1 MLEHPALSTAHEK
14 PRWLGHS
21 SALASFALVFSADGA
36 RSTLSRSLAR
46 LLACSMNMATIA
58 TALFPTRAASAPYSR
73 SIVDD
78 VELSADRSVTKKVSA
93 VFQRSKVESD
103 WAMMKYH
110 KSELKTLE
118 PARTQSV
125 TLPTFNPTPTMSG
138 PTSPRSI
145 MQSGFD
151 RSTPGP
157 TPRADTSVPG
167 ACAPTM
173 VGSILD
179 DPDYVELV
187 FEALIG
193 PEALQKPSN
202 FKDQYHG
209 RLQAQQLMV
218 RKRRAK
224 QP

>member
-1 MLEHPALSTAHEK
+1 
-14 PRWLGHS
+14 
-21 SALASFALVFSADGA
+21 
-36 RSTLSRSLAR
+36 
-46 LLACSMNMATIA
+46 MATIA
-58 TALFPTRAASAPYSR
+58 TALSPTRAASAPYSR

-78 VELSADRSVTKKVSA
+78 VELSADRSVTNKVSA
-93 VFQRSKVESD
+93 VFQRRSKVESD

-125 TLPTFNPTPTMSG
+125 TLPTFNPTPTMTG
-138 PTSPRSI
+138 PTSQRSI

-151 RSTPGP
+151 GS
-157 TPRADTSVPG
+157 TPRADTSVPS

-173 VGSILD
+173 VGTILD
-179 DPDYVELV
+179 DPDYIDLV

-209 RLQAQQLMV
+209 RLQAQQLVV
-218 RKRRAK
+218 RNGEQSNHDAHFCNPLIPPTTRSFIDIRSSVSHVG
-224 QP
+224 P